1 MKYTLRL
8 LPSGDTAILKKHLIA
23 SGVDVEGVEIISQ
36 KARNW
41 VIQIDNVSPPAANII
56 KQQLLSLGQ
65 EAAVHRDVITGN
77 PDFSTVYIISD
88 QRKLFTLESKLASQ
102 PFGLE
107 ELGKEISSLA
117 RTYMNVP
124 RQIQLR
130 DHIIDFTKGPLLSG
144 ILNITPDSFS
154 DGGLYID
161 PERACER
168 AFEMVE
174 EGASIIDVGGES
186 SRPGS
191 KSPELKEEIRRV
203 EPVLKILTDKLPVP
217 ISIDTRKSEVARMAA
232 DNGVEIINDIS
243 GLTHDPKML
252 DVAVETGAA
261 VIIMHML
268 GTPETMQNDP
278 YYTDPVTEII
288 KWLKNKIKEIIER
301 GISKYKIIIDPG
313 IGFGKRLGDNLDI
326 IRELSSFK
334 GLGFPVL
341 IGYSRKSFIG
351 LLTGHDPDKRIY
363 GGLAALSKSLQQGV
377 NIIRVHDVK
386 ETNDFIKVWNAING
400 EVIKQ

>member
-1 MKYTLRL
+1 MKYNLRL
-8 LPSGDTAILKKHLIA
+8 LPSGDTAILRKHLIA
-23 SGVDVEGVEIISQ
+23 SGVDVEGIEIISQ
-36 KARNW
+36 KTQNW
-41 VIQIDNVSPPAANII
+41 VIRIDNVSPPAANII

-65 EAAVHRDVITGN
+65 EAAVHRDVITGK
-77 PDFSTVYIISD
+77 PDLSTVYIISD
-88 QRKLFTLESKLASQ
+88 QRKLFTLENKLASQ

-107 ELGKEISSLA
+107 KLGKEISNLA

-161 PERACER
+161 PGRACEK

-174 EGASIIDVGGES
+174 EGASIIDIGGES

-191 KSPELKEEIRRV
+191 KSLSLEEEIRRV
-203 EPVLKILTDKLPVP
+203 KPVLKILSGKLPVP

-278 YYTDPVTEII
+278 YYTDPVSEII
-288 KWLKNKIKEIIER
+288 KWLENKIKEITER
-301 GISKYKIIIDPG
+301 GISKDKIIIDPG
-313 IGFGKRLGDNLDI
+313 VGFGKRLEDNLDI
-326 IRELSSFK
+326 IRELLSFK

-351 LLTGHDPDKRIY
+351 LLTGHDTDKRIY
-363 GGLAALSKSLQQGV
+363 GGFAALSRSLQQGV
-377 NIIRVHDVK
+377 NIVRVHDVK

-400 EVIKQ
+400 EIIKQ